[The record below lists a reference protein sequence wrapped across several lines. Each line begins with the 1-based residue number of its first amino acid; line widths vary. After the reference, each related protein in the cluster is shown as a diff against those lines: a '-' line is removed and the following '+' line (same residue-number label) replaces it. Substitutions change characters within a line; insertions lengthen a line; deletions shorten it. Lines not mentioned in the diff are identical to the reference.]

1 MTALGQDIRL
11 FELDEAE
18 RMLPLVRTIVRGMMD
33 DHAERQGM
41 LEEIADET
49 GTARARGLRR
59 EADALTKKLL
69 EAASELAELGVE
81 FKGVDLG
88 LVDFPARRGGEIVY
102 LCWQYGEDRIRFWHP
117 LDAGYAGRQPIERG

>member
-59 EADALTKKLL
+59 EADALTEKLL

>member
-81 FKGVDLG
+81 FKGVELG
-88 LVDFPARRGGEIVY
+88 LVDFPARRGDEIVY

>member
-1 MTALGQDIRL
+1 VTALGQDIRL

>member
-59 EADALTKKLL
+59 EADALTEKLL

-117 LDAGYAGRQPIERG
+117 LDAGYAGRQLIERG